1 MHCLILLCQNQFFCN
16 NKKHATIVSPCNDV
30 TIMSLGVGHG
40 LTSFEFA
47 LNGIVALVFIG
58 STIACT
64 LKTLKLKR
72 K

>member
-1 MHCLILLCQNQFFCN
+1 M
-16 NKKHATIVSPCNDV
+16 P
-30 TIMSLGVGHG
+30 LGVGHG

-47 LNGIVALVFIG
+47 FNGIVALVFIG
-58 STIACT
+58 STTTCT